1 MNYVLG
7 IYLPL
12 LWEPTFCWKSPI
24 ALGYT
29 RGHFT
34 ALVALEP
41 ETEDVLGAGANTRSG
56 DDLRVIFLPL
66 MTVDHQRLPVH
77 FLTQEEVRSVS
88 VKKFLTFDC
97 LDVYLIL
104 IT

>member
-1 MNYVLG
+1 MYFLG

-77 FLTQEEVRSVS
+77 FLTQEEVSIS
-88 VKKFLTFDC
+88 VKFFLTFDY
-97 LDVYLIL
+97 LNVYLIF